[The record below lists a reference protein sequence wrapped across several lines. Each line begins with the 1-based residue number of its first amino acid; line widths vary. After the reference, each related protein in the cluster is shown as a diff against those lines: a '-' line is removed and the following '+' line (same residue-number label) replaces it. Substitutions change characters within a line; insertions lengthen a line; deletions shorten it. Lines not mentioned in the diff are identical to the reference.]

1 MKFLD
6 EMTYQEWWDAQPWHF
21 RLRHRVWWVSSTVWS
36 VVRGRPGPG
45 EHLLLEARRRE
56 DHKPLLLRIRNTA
69 ALALPMGDGAR
80 ESALHHIIKRID
92 EEVR

>member
-6 EMTYQEWWDAQPWHF
+6 EMTYEEWWDAQPWYF
-21 RLRHRVWWVSSTVWS
+21 RLRHRAWWVWSTVWS
-36 VVRGRPGPG
+36 VMHGRPGPG
-45 EHLLLEARRRE
+45 ERLLLEARNRQ
-56 DHKPLLLRIRNTA
+56 DHKPLLMRIRNTA